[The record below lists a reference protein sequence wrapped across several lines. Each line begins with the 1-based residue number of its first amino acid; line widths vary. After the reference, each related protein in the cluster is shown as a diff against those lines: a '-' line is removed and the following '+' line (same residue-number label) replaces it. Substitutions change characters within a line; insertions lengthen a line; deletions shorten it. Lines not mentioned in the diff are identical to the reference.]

1 MEITDRYIYA
11 VIKRLPQKQRED
23 IEKELRSLIEDMANE
38 RCRNN
43 PPQKSDIESIL
54 NELGNPAKLAS
65 KYRDDKNYLIG
76 PELFD
81 TYLFILKIVMAA
93 VVLGAGL
100 GKAIELL
107 VNPPVNI
114 VQGIAELITA
124 IISGAFQGFTWVTV
138 IFAVNERFA
147 YHKIT
152 DLKKNEWSISDLP
165 EIPKKEELIKPVD
178 VIISIIFTVFFIFI
192 FYFSSQ
198 FIGVYNFESGKLVS
212 IIPIFSEQVLK
223 SFMPLILMLFCL
235 SILKECI
242 KLIIGK
248 WNLTSGLAVVILNII
263 SLVLCVFIFTDP
275 TIWNGNFIKDLYA
288 LSSTPVDLDVSLDTI
303 WNYATGGFIYIIA
316 FGLIIDSMVSVIKGI
331 KYNR

>member
-11 VIKRLPQKQRED
+11 VTKRLPQKQRDD

-38 RCRNN
+38 RCNN
-43 PPQKSDIESIL
+43 KPPQKSDIESVL

-76 PELFD
+76 PEHFD
-81 TYLFILKIVMAA
+81 TYFLILKIVMAA

-100 GKAIELL
+100 GKAIELF
-107 VNPPVNI
+107 VNSPVNI

-147 YHKIT
+147 YYKLT

-178 VIISIIFTVFFIFI
+178 IIVSIIFTVFFIVI
-192 FYFSSQ
+192 FNFSSQ
-198 FIGVYNFESGKLVS
+198 FIGFYNFESGKLVS

-223 SFMPLILMLFCL
+223 SFMPLILTLFCL

-242 KLIIGK
+242 KLIIGN
-248 WNLTSGLAVVILNII
+248 WNLTSGLAVATLNII
-263 SLVLCVFIFTDP
+263 SLVFCAVIFTDP
-275 TIWNGNFIKDLYA
+275 AIWNGNFIKDLYA

-303 WNYATGGFIYIIA
+303 WNYATRGFIYVIA
-316 FGLIIDSMVSVIKGI
+316 FGLIIDSLVSIIKGI
-331 KYNR
+331 KYSR

>member
-1 MEITDRYIYA
+1 
-11 VIKRLPQKQRED
+11 L
-23 IEKELRSLIEDMANE
+23 S
-38 RCRNN
+38 
-43 PPQKSDIESIL
+43 
-54 NELGNPAKLAS
+54 ELGDPAKLAS

-76 PELFD
+76 PEHFD
-81 TYLFILKIVMAA
+81 TYFLILKIVMAA

-100 GKAIELL
+100 GKAIELF
-107 VNPPVNI
+107 VNSPVNI

-147 YHKIT
+147 YYKLT

-178 VIISIIFTVFFIFI
+178 IIVSIIFTVFFIVI
-192 FYFSSQ
+192 FNFSSQ

-212 IIPIFSEQVLK
+212 VIPIFSEQVLK
-223 SFMPLILMLFCL
+223 SFMPLILTLFCL

-248 WNLTSGLAVVILNII
+248 WNLTSGLAVATLNII
-263 SLVLCVFIFTDP
+263 SLVFCAVIFTDP
-275 TIWNGNFIKDLYA
+275 AIWNGNFIKDLKLKLGDNQVKVTARDNMDNSVEYLA
-288 LSSTPVDLDVSLDTI
+288 SIAYYGNTDL
-303 WNYATGGFIYIIA
+303 IIA
-316 FGLIIDSMVSVIKGI
+316 VGFGALYLVTILIFVIAYKRKKKKVTGQT
-331 KYNR
+331 NA